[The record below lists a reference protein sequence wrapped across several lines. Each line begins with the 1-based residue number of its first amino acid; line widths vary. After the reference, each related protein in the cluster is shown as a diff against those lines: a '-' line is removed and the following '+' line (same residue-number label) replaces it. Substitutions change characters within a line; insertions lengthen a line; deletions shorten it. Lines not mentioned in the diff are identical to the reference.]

1 MQRGGADPEGK
12 MLVWLRLLANRVA
25 GRAVGSG
32 EGETTPKRK
41 AALRNPEPPVDQI
54 DELMRIV
61 AEATDKKFPATAS
74 RQPNRSQHDS
84 SRRKG
89 PSRR

>member
-1 MQRGGADPEGK
+1 
-12 MLVWLRLLANRVA
+12 MLAWLRLFANRIA
-25 GRAVGSG
+25 SRAVGSA

-41 AALRNPEPPVDQI
+41 AALRNAEPPVDQI
-54 DELMRIV
+54 DELMGIV
-61 AEATDKKFPATAS
+61 GQATDKEFPATAS
-74 RQPNRSQHDS
+74 RQPNRSQRDG

>member
-1 MQRGGADPEGK
+1 
-12 MLVWLRLLANRVA
+12 MLAWLRFLANRIA
-25 GRAVGSG
+25 GRALGRA

-61 AEATDKKFPATAS
+61 GQATDKEIPATAS
-74 RQPNRSQHDS
+74 RQPNRSQHDG

>member
-1 MQRGGADPEGK
+1 
-12 MLVWLRLLANRVA
+12 MLAWLRLLANRIA
-25 GRAVGSG
+25 GRALGRA

-61 AEATDKKFPATAS
+61 VEA
-74 RQPNRSQHDS
+74 
-84 SRRKG
+84 
-89 PSRR
+89 

>member
-1 MQRGGADPEGK
+1 
-12 MLVWLRLLANRVA
+12 MLEWLRVLANRVA

-54 DELMRIV
+54 DELMRSV
-61 AEATDKKFPATAS
+61 GQATDKEIPATAP
-74 RQPNRSQHDS
+74 RQPNRPQHDG

>member
-1 MQRGGADPEGK
+1 MQRGAANRRGK
-12 MLVWLRLLANRVA
+12 MLAWLRLFANRIA
-25 GRAVGSG
+25 GRAVGSA

-61 AEATDKKFPATAS
+61 AAGD
-74 RQPNRSQHDS
+74 R
-84 SRRKG
+84 
-89 PSRR
+89 